1 MKASMNYKILGTG
14 SRGNCV
20 IIDDIMIDCGLG
32 FNKIKNDLYDINYL
46 LITHIHQDHLLLP
59 TIRKIAERFPTITI
73 IGNYEVYQAFNV
85 NIIANA
91 GFDIETDDYTFTPFE
106 CKHDVLCYGFC
117 WTTSEGQEIIYATD
131 TSTLE
136 NAPQKKYDYLFLES
150 NHDEAKLEAVRGK
163 HTGSYDPYLSGK
175 RHLST
180 QQAKAFW
187 YMHRKS
193 IDSELIE
200 LHQST
205 RFY

>member
-1 MKASMNYKILGTG
+1 MNYKILGTG

-20 IIDDIMIDCGLG
+20 IVNDIMIDCGLG
-32 FNKIKNDLYDINYL
+32 FNKIKQYLYDIKYL

-73 IGNYEVYQAFNV
+73 IGNYEVCQAFNV
-85 NIIANA
+85 NIIANE
-91 GFDIETDDYTFTPFE
+91 GFDIVTDDYIFTPFK
-106 CKHDVLCYGFC
+106 CVHDVYTYGYT
-117 WTTSEGQEIIYATD
+117 WNYQGNEIIYATD

-136 NAPQKKYDYLFLES
+136 HAPKKKYDYLFLES

-163 HTGSYDPYLSGK
+163 QITGSYDPYLSGK

-180 QQAKAFW
+180 QQAKAF
-187 YMHRKS
+187 YFMNRRS

>member
-1 MKASMNYKILGTG
+1 MNFKILGTG
-14 SRGNCV
+14 SRGNC
-20 IIDDIMIDCGLG
+20 IIINDVMVDCGLP
-32 FNKIKNDLYDINYL
+32 FSKIKNDLYDINYL
-46 LITHIHQDHLLLP
+46 LITHTHGDHLKLK
-59 TIRKIAERFPTITI
+59 TIAKIAERFPTITM

-85 NIIANA
+85 DIIANE
-91 GFDIETDDYTFTPFE
+91 GFDVVTNDYTFTPFK
-106 CKHDVLCYGFC
+106 CIHDVYTYGYC
-117 WTTSEGQEIIYATD
+117 WQYGEKDIIYATD

-136 NAPQKKYDYLFLES
+136 HAPQKKYDYFFLES

-163 HTGSYDPYLSGK
+163 QTGSYDPYLSGK

-180 QQAKAFW
+180 QQAKNFF

-193 IDSELIE
+193 NDSELIE